1 MEKTVIY
8 DDYVVYMNEGEP
20 LKISE
25 IIDTLTQLKEEVGD
39 GYLWKWDDGIMKTIK
54 TIGVRTNPD
63 KTEQR
68 VELTL

>member
-8 DDYVVYMNEGEP
+8 DDYVVYMNEGDP

-54 TIGVRTNPD
+54 TIGVRTSPD

-68 VELTL
+68 VELSL

>member
-1 MEKTVIY
+1 MEKKVIY
-8 DDYVVYMNEGEP
+8 DDYVVYMNEGDP

-54 TIGVRTNPD
+54 TIGVRTSSD

-68 VELTL
+68 VELSL

>member
-1 MEKTVIY
+1 MEKTVVY
-8 DDYVVYMNEGEP
+8 DDYTVYMNEGEP

-54 TIGVRTNPD
+54 TIGVRTNLD

-68 VELTL
+68 VEISL

>member
-1 MEKTVIY
+1 MEKKVIY
-8 DDYVVYMNEGEP
+8 DDYVVYTNGENP

-25 IIDTLTQLKEEVGD
+25 IIDTLTKLKEEVGD

-54 TIGVRTNPD
+54 TIGVRTSSD

-68 VELTL
+68 VELSL